1 MAAKGYLVLVCF
13 ANAYGLWLTPEM
25 ASGIYDSFC
34 VITNL
39 TYTNER
45 RKSVRIWLFYLN
57 QSFRFEIWEC
67 NCVKYLL
74 GAIYHLN
81 SPIQLESKLVGA

>member
-1 MAAKGYLVLVCF
+1 MAAKGYFVLVCF
-13 ANAYGLWLTPEM
+13 ASAYGLWLTPEM

-45 RKSVRIWLFYLN
+45 RKSVGIWLFYLN
-57 QSFRFEIWEC
+57 
-67 NCVKYLL
+67 
-74 GAIYHLN
+74 
-81 SPIQLESKLVGA
+81 